1 MIHRVHGMANGIKE
15 RLHEVKSMKPWEQGR
30 IIPLSGSVN
39 HSELGAKTKLF
50 RVCGVR
56 KHPQTNQGLAK
67 GRRVGGIT
75 QKRKKKK
82 AKKGRRPRASIG
94 RLWWKADKERQIR
107 DPDFYF
113 YFFPFCSFFFF
124 LFFCMHAKNISTYI
138 ASENENWN
146 CGMSV
151 STPAFFFL
159 TSHIPSHILN
169 VASQHYRQ
177 FKKWRMTFFVQLQPA

>member
-1 MIHRVHGMANGIKE
+1 MPLVVRVDARERIAWPRSGNKIDIGMIHRVHGMANGIKE

-75 QKRKKKK
+75 QKRKKKG
-82 AKKGRRPRASIG
+82 KKRTPPTRINWQALVKS
-94 RLWWKADKERQIR
+94 RQR
-107 DPDFYF
+107 EANSGSRFL
-113 YFFPFCSFFFF
+113 F
-124 LFFCMHAKNISTYI
+124 LFFSLLLFLLFSFLLHA
-138 ASENENWN
+138 
-146 CGMSV
+146 
-151 STPAFFFL
+151 
-159 TSHIPSHILN
+159 
-169 VASQHYRQ
+169 R
-177 FKKWRMTFFVQLQPA
+177 

>member
-1 MIHRVHGMANGIKE
+1 MANGIKE

-75 QKRKKKK
+75 QKRKKKRQ
-82 AKKGRRPRASIG
+82 KKDAAHAHQLAGSGEKPTKRGKFGIPIF
-94 RLWWKADKERQIR
+94 I
-107 DPDFYF
+107 FI
-113 YFFPFCSFFFF
+113 FFPFALSSFFFSSACTLKIF
-124 LFFCMHAKNISTYI
+124 QH
-138 ASENENWN
+138 
-146 CGMSV
+146 
-151 STPAFFFL
+151 
-159 TSHIPSHILN
+159 TSHLKMKIET
-169 VASQHYRQ
+169 VG
-177 FKKWRMTFFVQLQPA
+177 